1 MDNKDRVEKRREIK
15 PTELS
20 KPAEFKTPSKS
31 KKLLSEFIASDAESV
46 KDYVLTKIIVPR
58 CKALVVDTI
67 KNAAEMFILGPN
79 AVTQQRQNYN
89 SYSRTSDYRP
99 NNSPTIM
106 KPVATTAQY
115 PDPLLDTWEDA
126 MRIIDD
132 MLGYCNDYPYVSIS
146 EFLQFAG
153 RSREDSYTYNDYGW
167 TADMIRKTSPVQIP
181 DGRWSVGLPKPIC
194 LK

>member
-1 MDNKDRVEKRREIK
+1 MDNKELKRREIK

-31 KKLLSEFIASDAESV
+31 KTLLSEFIASDAESV
-46 KDYVLTKIIVPR
+46 KDYVITKIIIPR

-67 KNAAEMFILGPN
+67 KNTAEMLILGPN
-79 AVTQQRQNYN
+79 AVSQQRQNYN

-99 NNSPTIM
+99 NNSQSTM

-115 PDPLLDTWEDA
+115 PDPLFDCFDDA
-126 MRIIDD
+126 MRVIDD
-132 MLGYCNDYPYVSIS
+132 MIIYCQDYPYISIS

-153 RSREDSYTYNDYGW
+153 RSREDSYTYNNYGW
-167 TADMIRKTSPVQIP
+167 SADMIRKISPVQIP

-194 LK
+194 LR